1 MAQFPFGLAV
11 DRRHGETLANDWY
24 HVLGIGFNGLKC
36 SEDASNCSVEKRD
49 IELRHTMKPYTSVD
63 STFFIL
69 VMNDPHRAMPKTWA
83 FKYRY
88 ATSTLGLCTIYCRS

>member
-1 MAQFPFGLAV
+1 MFDVEQATRWVMISSSDAQFPFGLAV

-49 IELRHTMKPYTSVD
+49 IELGLTMKPYTSVD
-63 STFFIL
+63 STFFRL
-69 VMNDPHRAMPKTWA
+69 VMN
-83 FKYRY
+83 
-88 ATSTLGLCTIYCRS
+88 G